1 MNLEQNREGVLEALL
16 ERFERQRLPRI
27 LALKQQVDE
36 GGKLRAGDVDFLSEV
51 LADAQKNARLIS
63 ELPQCKDLYARVVH
77 LYHEITE
84 KALANEQRS

>member
-1 MNLEQNREGVLEALL
+1 MTSEQNREGVLEALL

-51 LADAQKNARLIS
+51 LADAQQNAHLIS

-77 LYHEITE
+77 LYREITE
-84 KALANEQRS
+84 KALANEHGV

>member
-1 MNLEQNREGVLEALL
+1 MNSEQNREGVLEALL

-36 GGKLRAGDVDFLSEV
+36 GGKLRAGDVDFLSDV
-51 LADAQKNARLIS
+51 LADAQQNARLIS